1 MDSLLT
7 FHSDDIG
14 KLILRIAVGGIMLF
28 HGVWKL
34 LHGIG
39 WLPPVLHMHGLPGF
53 LAYGVFVAEVLA
65 PILLFAG
72 WLTRLA
78 SLTIVIDMLMALLLA
93 LHNDILTV
101 KQGGG
106 GWGIEVEAFFLFGAL
121 ALFFI
126 GAGKYSIS
134 KGKGRWD

>member
-14 KLILRIAVGGIMLF
+14 KLILRVAVGGIMLF

-34 LHGIG
+34 MHGIG

-53 LAYGVFVAEVLA
+53 LAYGVFVAEILA
-65 PILLFAG
+65 PAFLFAG

-78 SLTIVIDMLMALLLA
+78 SLTIVVDMLMALMLV

-106 GWGIEVEAFFLFGAL
+106 GWGIEVEAFFFFGAL
-121 ALFFI
+121 AILFI

-134 KGKGRWD
+134 KGQGRWD